1 MKTRLAPAAA
11 AVTLAAG
18 LLIGACSS
26 STDHGNMNMP
36 TTSMSA
42 GSAAVSIP
50 AGAAFNATDVA
61 FAQGMIPHHA
71 QAIVM
76 ADMALKQSNNPEITK
91 LAAQIKA
98 AQAPEIDQLTKWL
111 QAWGQPVPATTGSSM
126 DQTMGGM
133 DGMDGMMMSGMMSD
147 ADMARLENTT
157 GTDFDSMWL
166 EMMTQH
172 HQGAI
177 SMARDEV
184 TGGKYAATKA
194 MAESIVTSQQ
204 AEIDTMT
211 KLMTQPQ

>member
-1 MKTRLAPAAA
+1 VKTHLAPAAA

-26 STDHGNMNMP
+26 STDHGSMNMP
-36 TTSMSA
+36 TTSMSV
-42 GSAAVSIP
+42 GSPAVSIP
-50 AGAAFNATDVA
+50 AGAEFNATDVG

-76 ADMALKQSNNPEITK
+76 ADMALKQSTNPEITK

-111 QAWGQPVPATTGSSM
+111 QAWGQPVPATAGSM
-126 DQTMGGM
+126 DQSMGAM

-157 GTDFDSMWL
+157 GTDFDAMWL

>member
-1 MKTRLAPAAA
+1 
-11 AVTLAAG
+11 
-18 LLIGACSS
+18 LIGACSS
-26 STDHGNMNMP
+26 STDHGSMNMP
-36 TTSMSA
+36 TTSMSV
-42 GSAAVSIP
+42 GSATVSIP
-50 AGAAFNATDVA
+50 ADAEFNATDVA

-76 ADMALKQSNNPEITK
+76 ADMALKQTTNPEITK
-91 LAAQIKA
+91 LATQIKA
-98 AQAPEIDQLTKWL
+98 AQAPEIAQLTKWL
-111 QAWGQPVPATTGSSM
+111 QAWGQPVPATDGSM
-126 DQTMGGM
+126 DQSMGAM

-157 GTDFDSMWL
+157 GTDFDAMWL